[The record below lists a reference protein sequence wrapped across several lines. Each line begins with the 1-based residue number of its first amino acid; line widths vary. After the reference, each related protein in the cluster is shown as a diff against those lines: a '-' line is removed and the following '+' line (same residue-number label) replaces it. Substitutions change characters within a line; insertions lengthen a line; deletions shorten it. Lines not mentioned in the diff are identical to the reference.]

1 MRALDDVTVLD
12 FSTLL
17 PGPLCTL
24 LLAEAGANVIKIER
38 PGGEDMRHAEPK
50 LGQDSVN
57 FMLLNRGKRV
67 LEVDL
72 KDPAQRARIDHLIDD
87 ADVLVEQFRPGVMQR
102 LGLDYATLAQR
113 NAKLI
118 YCAITGFGQTGP
130 KAMIAAHDLNYQAQ
144 TGMLALGGDAQ
155 STPQVPPSLTA
166 DIAGGAY
173 PAFMNIL
180 LALRQRERTGK
191 GCYLDVAMAENLFPL
206 MFWGLGN
213 GWGHAQWP
221 KPGAERLTG
230 ASSRYQIYRTADDRY
245 LAAAPLEDKFWHTF
259 VTRID
264 LPQLADA
271 PDTAQTRAQVA
282 AMIRTRSAQHWL
294 QKLGDADT
302 CVCAVVTLEEA
313 VRDPHF
319 VERGLFAHTV
329 TNAQGTA
336 IPALPVP
343 IVPALRSAPGSA
355 PSPALNLSSSHP
367 SEQHT

>member
-1 MRALDDVTVLD
+1 MHPLDDITVLD

-24 LLAEAGANVIKIER
+24 LLAETGAKVIKIER
-38 PGGEDMRHAEPK
+38 PGGEDMRHATPK
-50 LGQDSVN
+50 LGADSVP

-72 KDPAQRARIDHLIDD
+72 KDPAQRVRIDHLIDE

-102 LGLDYATLAQR
+102 LGLDYTTLAQR
-113 NAKLI
+113 NPKLI
-118 YCAITGFGQTGP
+118 YCSITGFGQTGP

-155 STPQVPPSLTA
+155 GAPHIPPSLTA

-191 GCYLDVAMAENLFPL
+191 GCYLDVAMADNLFPL
-206 MFWGLGN
+206 MSWALGN
-213 GWGHAQWP
+213 GWGNAQWP
-221 KPGAERLTG
+221 KAGAERLTG
-230 ASSRYQIYRTADDRY
+230 GSSRYQIYRTADNRY
-245 LAAAPLEDKFWHTF
+245 LAAAPLEEKFWRIF
-259 VTRID
+259 VTRIG
-264 LPQLADA
+264 LPELVDA
-271 PDTAQTRAQVA
+271 PDDAHTRTRVT
-282 AMIRTRSAQHWL
+282 AMIRSQNAQHWL
-294 QKLGDADT
+294 QQLGDADT

-329 TNAQGTA
+329 TNAQGA
-336 IPALPVP
+336 SIPALPVP
-343 IVPALRSAPGSA
+343 IVAGLRSAPGSA
-355 PSPALNLSSSHP
+355 PSPALESSSHP
-367 SEQHT
+367 SEQPA